1 MKKLLIVA
9 TLCAFSSLANATAN
23 CAGTAGAG
31 PAVAG
36 GAAGTDFILQ
46 GFTPRC
52 SNNVFLDWVQNAR
65 AVGVGSASSKGGV
78 SFRGNSEG
86 GGIAGTACGTNKR
99 CAGATES
106 ASEAT
111 KALGEA
117 SS

>member
-1 MKKLLIVA
+1 M
-9 TLCAFSSLANATAN
+9 ANATAN
-23 CAGTAGAG
+23 CTGTAGTG
-31 PAVAG
+31 PAVAAG
-36 GAAGTDFILQ
+36 TAGTDFILQ

-52 SNNVFLDWVQNAR
+52 SNNVFLDWAQTAR

-86 GGIAGTACGTNKR
+86 GAVTGTACGTNKR
-99 CAGATES
+99 CAGTES
-106 ASEAT
+106 AGEAT